1 MSLCEQ
7 YFVIWAELQQSN
19 LTPQQVG
26 SLRARLEKKAKET
39 QSRLVTF
46 VSTYV
51 LAHSFN
57 PSSLS
62 TRLVIHLFMHAFLR
76 SVLHSFIHSSIH
88 AFVRS
93 FIPSS
98 IHSFIHSFIQD
109 LSSAWVRYIQSWV
122 APCSDA
128 VDFACQKSC
137 IDPRAAVC
145 HPQTGAI
152 LGRLHSLPAVGATRV
167 HLRTSSCVCG
177 FVPKLHTCMLEA
189 CLVTCGT

>member
-26 SLRARLEKKAKET
+26 SLRVRLEKKAKET

-51 LAHSFN
+51 LAHACIPSF
-57 PSSLS
+57 S
-62 TRLVIHLFMHAFLR
+62 A
-76 SVLHSFIHSSIH
+76 SFIHSSIH
-88 AFVRS
+88 AFLRS
-93 FIPSS
+93 FVPSS

-145 HPQTGAI
+145 HPQTGTI
-152 LGRLHSLPAVGATRV
+152 LGRLHSLPAIGAKRV
-167 HLRTSSCVCG
+167 HLRTSSCVCN